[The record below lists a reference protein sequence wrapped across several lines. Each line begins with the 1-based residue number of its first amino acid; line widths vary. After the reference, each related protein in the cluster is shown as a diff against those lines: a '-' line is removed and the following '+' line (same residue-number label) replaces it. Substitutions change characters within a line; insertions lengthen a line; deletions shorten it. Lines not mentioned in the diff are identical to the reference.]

1 MTLVYDTGG
10 LIALE
15 RGERASWV
23 RLKGVL
29 AREEIPITNA
39 AVLGQVWRGR
49 AAQARLASAVA
60 GMEVRAVDE
69 PVGRAAGRLL
79 ARAGL
84 SDVVDAS
91 IVLLAD
97 DGDEI
102 VTTDESDLR
111 VLAEALG
118 RYIEL
123 VRP

>member
-1 MTLVYDTGG
+1 MTLVYDAGG
-10 LIALE
+10 LIAIE

-29 AREEIPITNA
+29 AQGEVPITNA
-39 AVLGQVWRGR
+39 VVLGQVWRGR
-49 AAQARLASAVA
+49 AVQARLASAVA

-79 ARAGL
+79 TRAGS

-97 DGDEI
+97 DGDVI
-102 VTTDESDLR
+102 VTTDEADLR
-111 VLAEALG
+111 VLAEVLG
-118 RYIEL
+118 RHIEL